1 MAAPTYDVHPT
12 NTHIYGNVQRFVAST
27 ANPLP
32 IKANAIYIPVGSAA
46 TVYFDDLSQGIT
58 FTPSAVDLFLTAKIS
73 RVVLVTN
80 EYVLFW

>member
-12 NTHIYGNVQRFVAST
+12 NTHIYGNAQRFVSST

-32 IKANAIYIPVGSAA
+32 IRANAIYIPVGSSA
-46 TVYFDDLSQGIT
+46 TVYFDDPAQGIV

-73 RVVLVTN
+73 RVVLGQN